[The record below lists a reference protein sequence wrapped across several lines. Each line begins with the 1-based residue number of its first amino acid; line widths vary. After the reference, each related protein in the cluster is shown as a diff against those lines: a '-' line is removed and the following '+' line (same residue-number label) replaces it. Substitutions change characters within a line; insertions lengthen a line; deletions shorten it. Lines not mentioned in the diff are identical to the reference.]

1 MRKLAPARVS
11 YRDDFLISYRVYM
24 MTGSFH
30 ISLFEGN
37 LHVDKIHVW
46 FKIAN
51 ITHAL
56 PVPVYRQTDFTP
68 KRVVVSRLHD
78 TVARFRTGVKFSP
91 RYNNRG
97 DSRRHGILWWYHVN
111 KYRAMR
117 GNRSELAPGRKS
129 LRCHVNTPLIRTVDW
144 SHLAASH
151 AYIIY
156 SLISSGH
163 GQLLYVEL
171 FMLDE
176 PNARTI
182 DFAISISESHSQ
194 ASPIWISFLTMFFIL
209 RSRRF
214 FGVSFAFGSQSN
226 G

>member
-11 YRDDFLISYRVYM
+11 HWDDFLISYRVYM

-30 ISLFEGN
+30 ILLFNGTF
-37 LHVDKIHVW
+37 HVDKIHVW

-68 KRVVVSRLHD
+68 KWVVVSRLHD

-91 RYNNRG
+91 RCENRG
-97 DSRRHGILWWYHVN
+97 DSRRHNILWWYYVN

-129 LRCHVNTPLIRTVDW
+129 PRCHVNTP
-144 SHLAASH
+144 
-151 AYIIY
+151 
-156 SLISSGH
+156 
-163 GQLLYVEL
+163 
-171 FMLDE
+171 
-176 PNARTI
+176 
-182 DFAISISESHSQ
+182 
-194 ASPIWISFLTMFFIL
+194 
-209 RSRRF
+209 SRLVCRVVRRCF
-214 FGVSFAFGSQSN
+214 SR
-226 G
+226 